1 MVFLTSEENRIVIL
15 LATWPP
21 CLGRRKDLRKN
32 LRKDYFG
39 FLPKKKNSFSNEK
52 HQKERRTA
60 LTFYLAT

>member
-1 MVFLTSEENRIVIL
+1 MKNDHIRILIGYMVFLTSEENRIVIL

-39 FLPKKKNSFSNEK
+39 FFTKKEEQFF
-52 HQKERRTA
+52 Q
-60 LTFYLAT
+60 